1 MCRRKFHRVTNEKYD
16 NLSSLRHSQA
26 RISSFFAHCKNF
38 SEKQNFASRDTTLK
52 VSTIILTRAGQNS
65 VAIFVRKPKK
75 KALKRLK
82 KGANFCMPP
91 ALQDG
96 KQFFAAA
103 MWEFLF
109 INLR

>member
-1 MCRRKFHRVTNEKYD
+1 MVICQVYATLKQE
-16 NLSSLRHSQA
+16 LAASLRMVKVFPKTKLHLQGY
-26 RISSFFAHCKNF
+26 NF
-38 SEKQNFASRDTTLK
+38 KG
-52 VSTIILTRAGQNS
+52 IYMYLTRAGQNS

-109 INLR
+109 INLQ